1 MPLHNQN
8 TDFLDRSNTYPKYR
22 FYSKI
27 GTLHHFGWGWVVGYR
42 EMPSPLL
49 THIHTHNVKKNG
61 VNDTVCLVVH
71 KKSYMQKCTSIKK
84 MHGCII
90 IRVIELFFDLFCTFC
105 TYDFFYSNSCRS
117 KTISNICYFKISV
130 FPIVFTNMSQM
141 VLNNN
146 SQLLK

>member
-90 IRVIELFFDLFCTFC
+90 IRVIELFFDLFCIFC
-105 TYDFFYSNSCRS
+105 TYDFFTAIPVVQKQYQTFVTLRFPFFRLFLLICRRWS
-117 KTISNICYFKISV
+117 
-130 FPIVFTNMSQM
+130 
-141 VLNNN
+141 
-146 SQLLK
+146 

>member
-49 THIHTHNVKKNG
+49 THIHTHNVKKKWSERY
-61 VNDTVCLVVH
+61 CLL
-71 KKSYMQKCTSIKK
+71 SGSQKELHVE
-84 MHGCII
+84 MH
-90 IRVIELFFDLFCTFC
+90 FH
-105 TYDFFYSNSCRS
+105 
-117 KTISNICYFKISV
+117 
-130 FPIVFTNMSQM
+130 
-141 VLNNN
+141 
-146 SQLLK
+146 